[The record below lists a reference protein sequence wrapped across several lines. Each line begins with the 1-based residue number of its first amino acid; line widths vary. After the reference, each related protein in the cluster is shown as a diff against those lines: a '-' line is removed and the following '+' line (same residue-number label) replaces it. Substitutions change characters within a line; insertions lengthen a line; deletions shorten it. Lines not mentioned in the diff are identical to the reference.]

1 MTIELTKTD
10 FRDVVARAEQQGES
24 LCQATEFGNQYWIP
38 KQLGEGSDSLFRL
51 RNGLNMEIFR
61 IRLRQSIRLVHQHES
76 RFPLVAKFY
85 VSGASRVQ
93 TPDVSD
99 IDNDYYELANRHYLY
114 HLPDQ
119 TETEE
124 WFADDLIY
132 VVMLSVDTC
141 YFRSFNLGN
150 TTLSNP
156 LQKLLKG
163 DINQRFHQPLGRMSP
178 RIKQLVQQIV
188 QCPYTGL
195 MQQLYLESKALELL
209 ACQFAVWTEDQ
220 PTGPSISLCAQD
232 IEQLHQAKAILV
244 QQAATPPSL
253 TELARLVGL
262 NDRKLKQGFRQLF
275 GTTVFGYLH
284 DYRMEQAQNLLHHP
298 HITIAQVA
306 IQVGYRNPEAFST
319 AFRRKFAI
327 SPKAYQL
334 GQRQS

>member
-1 MTIELTKTD
+1 MTLDLTYID
-10 FRDVVARAEQQGES
+10 FQDIVAKAEQQGE
-24 LCQATEFGNQYWIP
+24 LLYHATELGIQYWIP
-38 KQLGEGSDSLFRL
+38 KQIGEGSDSFFKL
-51 RNGLNMEIFR
+51 RNGLTVEILR
-61 IRLRQSIRLVHQHES
+61 SKLRQSIRFVHQHES

-99 IDNDYYELANRHYLY
+99 IENDYYELANRHYLY
-114 HLPDQ
+114 HLPNQ
-119 TETEE
+119 TEVEE

-132 VVMLSVDTC
+132 VVILSVDTR
-141 YFRSFNLGN
+141 YFSSFNLGN

-156 LQKLLKG
+156 LQKLLNG
-163 DINQRFHQPLGRMSP
+163 DNTQRFHQPLGHMSP
-178 RIKQLVQQIV
+178 QIKQLVQQIV

-209 ACQFAVWTEDQ
+209 ASQFAIWTEAQ
-220 PTGPSISLCAQD
+220 PTGAAISLCVQD
-232 IEQLHQAKAILV
+232 IEQLHHARTILV
-244 QQAATPPSL
+244 QRAQTPPSL

-284 DYRMEQAQNLLHHP
+284 DYRMEQAQQLLHHP
-298 HITIAQVA
+298 HITISQVA
-306 IQVGYRNPEAFST
+306 TQVGYRNPEAFST
-319 AFRRKFAI
+319 AFRRKFAV

-334 GQRQS
+334 AQRK